1 MKKNVRRVLLILWI
15 LIIFVLTGF
24 PMLEVPQ
31 VKDIPIDKFY
41 HFIVFFIMG
50 LIAARL
56 VSVKGFVLLGIVVVL
71 LAEFQQLIIP
81 GRDFELPDIV
91 AGILALVVSYFIFRE
106 RRARADVSKA

>member
-1 MKKNVRRVLLILWI
+1 MLLILWI

-24 PMLEVPQ
+24 PLLEVPQ
-31 VKDIPIDKFY
+31 VKDIQIDKIY

-50 LIAARL
+50 LLAARL
-56 VSVKGFVLLGIVVVL
+56 VSVKGFFLLGIVVVL

-91 AGILALVVSYFIFRE
+91 AGLLALVVSYFIFRE
-106 RRARADVSKA
+106 RRAQVDVSKA